1 MLKIKSSHWAR
12 LKYFY
17 VLPLIAIAISA
28 FAHPE
33 ISRELE
39 KISKVK
45 VITTDTIP
53 QEKTQKK
60 VFLVHESDTGMT
72 VAQQYSK
79 MVRDSVTD
87 RGSLISYS
95 TSSFS
100 QKNDSG
106 TIIVRQSYEKVKD
119 GVTIQSNII
128 NIGTSSQL
136 NKDTLASNLTSF
148 FESKSGSIQKSKTV
162 YSTNLA
168 YKDPLFIL
176 DGVEFTAEDLKK
188 IDVAS
193 IESMSVLKDKAS
205 TDVYGAKGKNGVII
219 IKTKKK

>member
-45 VITTDTIP
+45 VIITNTIP
-53 QEKTQKK
+53 Q
-60 VFLVHESDTGMT
+60 ESDTGMT